1 MFKRGYLGQFIPDR
15 LKKTFNVLMVVSTD
29 VGSDED
35 REGMHLKGSSELIDF
50 LQRRAFQASF
60 QRAEIRAA
68 AHGREILLREIS
80 TVSNLFERKA
90 ERDTEFQIYVPA
102 KGTMKR
108 YRIL

>member
-1 MFKRGYLGQFIPDR
+1 VFKRGYLGQFIPDR

-60 QRAEIRAA
+60 QRAEIRTA
-68 AHGREILLREIS
+68 AHCRKILLREVF
-80 TVSNLFERKA
+80 TGSNLFERLA
-90 ERDTEFQIYVPA
+90 EGDVEFQFSVPT

-108 YRIL
+108 YRAL